1 MKVVKLGVLAIAEN
15 NTYDVVKLIY
25 QLEPYE
31 VEFSI
36 VLAIW

>member
-15 NTYDVVKLIY
+15 NGYDVVKLIY